1 MNDPTCEISDED
13 LTSLLS
19 KSDKIRHT
27 LVFLD
32 VWEFK
37 GSRIE
42 GCKGTNLIY
51 LKILTIEFCIKMA
64 SRIDKKTSLLSS
76 WTKFSLSISIWCIN
90 FSAQLILYI

>member
-1 MNDPTCEISDED
+1 MYNQSLYFVCFLCRRQVEYGLMNDPTCEISDED

-42 GCKGTNLIY
+42 GR
-51 LKILTIEFCIKMA
+51 E
-64 SRIDKKTSLLSS
+64 RI
-76 WTKFSLSISIWCIN
+76 
-90 FSAQLILYI
+90 

>member
-19 KSDKIRHT
+19 KSDYIRHT

-42 GCKGTNLIY
+42 GYKGTNLIY
-51 LKILTIEFCIKMA
+51 PK
-64 SRIDKKTSLLSS
+64 S
-76 WTKFSLSISIWCIN
+76 
-90 FSAQLILYI
+90 Y

>member
-1 MNDPTCEISDED
+1 MILHVKLVMKM

-19 KSDKIRHT
+19 KSDEIRHT

-51 LKILTIEFCIKMA
+51 LK
-64 SRIDKKTSLLSS
+64 S
-76 WTKFSLSISIWCIN
+76 
-90 FSAQLILYI
+90 Y